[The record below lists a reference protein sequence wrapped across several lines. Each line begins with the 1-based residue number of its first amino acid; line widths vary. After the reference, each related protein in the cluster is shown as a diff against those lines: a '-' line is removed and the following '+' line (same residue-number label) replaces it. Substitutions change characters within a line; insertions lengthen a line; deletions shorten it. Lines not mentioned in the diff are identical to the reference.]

1 MSDSAFHR
9 CHPAVNFLYFV
20 IAAATAMLFPHPV
33 YLVIG
38 AVCSLGW
45 LAMLRG
51 RRGVTAALRLALPL
65 ALLVVV
71 LSPLANTRG
80 RTVLFEVFGRSI
92 TLQAVE
98 TALLSAGMLFLV
110 IVWFFLYSA
119 IMTSDRFLHLFG
131 RAAPSAS
138 LLVGMTLR
146 LIPTMQDRL
155 SAISQARRGLRGLP
169 EPGRR
174 LRDRV
179 GEGLNAL
186 TTLMTWSMEGAIT
199 TADAMKAR
207 GYGTG
212 RRTSFSPF
220 RFSHADGRVLT
231 VLLSLF
237 VIVTVSHFA
246 GFTQYVVYPAA
257 GPIDTSLT
265 ALLSYAAFAGLL
277 SIPLILELKERL
289 IWR

>member
-1 MSDSAFHR
+1 MRDSAFHR

-38 AVCSLGW
+38 AVCSLCW
-45 LAMLRG
+45 LALLRG

-65 ALLVVV
+65 ALMVVV
-71 LSPLANTRG
+71 ISPLANARG

-98 TALLSAGMLFLV
+98 TALLSAGTLFLV

-155 SAISQARRGLRGLP
+155 AAIRQARHGLRGVP

-179 GEGLNAL
+179 GEGLRSL

-212 RRTSFSPF
+212 RRTSFSLF
-220 RFSHADGRVLT
+220 RFSRTDSRTLMGLLVLFA
-231 VLLSLF
+231 V
-237 VIVTVSHFA
+237 VIASHFA
-246 GFTQYVVYPAA
+246 GFTQYAVYPAA
-257 GPIDTSLT
+257 GPIVIAPA
-265 ALLSYAAFAGLL
+265 ALLSYAAFAGML

-289 IWR
+289 TWR